1 LLTYKNDMN
10 VASVAAHFAR
20 IRLQIGRP
28 VTIGG
33 SRFKS
38 KGYFSNRLALETSHE
53 PHLTS
58 VYQRILTAH
67 KGAVV
72 DIGANLGQTL
82 AKVLA
87 VDPSRTYVGFEPQ
100 IACCFFVDQFLK
112 DNALSN
118 CKILPV
124 ALSDTNGIGIIHS
137 ADPYDVMASLRD
149 QHACTHEYRHRSF
162 VPLRKGDDI
171 LDELGVKEIALI
183 KIDVEGLELPV
194 LKGLR
199 HRLDAQKPV
208 LVFEV
213 LPNFEGTER
222 TMLSEAKRKEA
233 SANADRIYH
242 FLTKLGYQVW
252 QIDQHGAECPID
264 RFNLDDP
271 EHVFGSDYLARPA
284 HSDALR
290 PGREHNDSAV
300 AA

>member
-1 LLTYKNDMN
+1 MT
-10 VASVAAHFAR
+10 VGTVAAHFAR
-20 IRLQIGRP
+20 IRLQIGQP
-28 VTIGG
+28 VVLGG

-38 KGYFSNRLALETSHE
+38 RGYFSNRLALERGHE
-53 PHLTS
+53 RHLAS
-58 VYQRILTAH
+58 VYERILAAH

-72 DIGANLGQTL
+72 DVGANLGQTL

-87 VDPSRTYVGFEPQ
+87 VDPRRAYVGFEPQ
-100 IACCFFVDQFLK
+100 IACCFFIDQFLK

-118 CKILPV
+118 CKILPI

-149 QHACTHEYRHRSF
+149 QHACTHEYRHQSF

-199 HRLDAQKPV
+199 HLLAAQKPV
-208 LVFEV
+208 LMFEV
-213 LPNFEGTER
+213 LPNFEGTQR

-242 FLTKLGYQVW
+242 FLTELDYRVW

-271 EHVFGSDYLARPA
+271 EHFFGSDYLARPA

-290 PGREHNDSAV
+290 SGRVHNDSVV